1 MNKFLDFI
9 NKINKIDLDY
19 NKKKEN
25 FIDFKFNL
33 DNKLKD
39 ENICYKNL
47 SYNIAYIYLNNN
59 KTNFKIDIEVLKN
72 QITKCK
78 YNYILIIIH
87 DESGNFTHITSLVID
102 NKLKKSILFDNKGD
116 KNIINL
122 VNLIIK
128 KLELKYPLTYSYK
141 YSKNLYKCDVCLP
154 FTFLFIYS
162 YIKFNIDLNKFIKF
176 FNDKTNEDTYNIA
189 NKFLNFLM
197 IK

>member
-9 NKINKIDLDY
+9 NKINEIDLDY
-19 NKKKEN
+19 KKKQIN
-25 FIDFKFNL
+25 FIDYKFNL

-59 KTNFKIDIEVLKN
+59 KINFKIDIEVLKN

-87 DESGNFTHITSLVID
+87 DESSNFSHITSLIID
-102 NKLKKSILFDNKGD
+102 NHLKKNIFFDNKND
-116 KNIINL
+116 KNIKNL
-122 VNLIIK
+122 ANIIIK
-128 KLELKYPLTYSYK
+128 KLELKYPLTYSSK
-141 YSKNLYKCDVCLP
+141 YSENLYKCDVCGP
-154 FTFLFIYS
+154 FTFLYIYS
-162 YIKFNIDLNKFIKF
+162 YIKFNIDLDKFIKF
-176 FNDKTNEDTYNIA
+176 FNNKTTEDTFNIV
-189 NKFLNFLM
+189 NKFLNFLR

>member
-1 MNKFLDFI
+1 MI
-9 NKINKIDLDY
+9 
-19 NKKKEN
+19 
-25 FIDFKFNL
+25 
-33 DNKLKD
+33 
-39 ENICYKNL
+39 
-47 SYNIAYIYLNNN
+47 
-59 KTNFKIDIEVLKN
+59 V
-72 QITKCK
+72 
-78 YNYILIIIH
+78 IH
-87 DESGNFTHITSLVID
+87 DESGNFNHITSLVID

-141 YSKNLYKCDVCLP
+141 YSKDLYKCDVCGP

-176 FNDKTNEDTYNIA
+176 FNNKTSEDTFKIV

>member
-9 NKINKIDLDY
+9 NKINEIDLDY
-19 NKKKEN
+19 NKKHLN
-25 FIDFKFNL
+25 FIDDKFNL

-39 ENICYKNL
+39 EDICYKNL

-59 KTNFKIDIEVLKN
+59 KISFKIDIEVLKN

-78 YNYILIIIH
+78 YNYILIVIH
-87 DESGNFTHITSLVID
+87 DESGNFNHITSLVID

-141 YSKNLYKCDVCLP
+141 YSKDLYKCDVCGP

-176 FNDKTNEDTYNIA
+176 FNNKTSEDTFKIV

>member
-9 NKINKIDLDY
+9 NKINKIDLDDY
-19 NKKKEN
+19 KNQQN
-25 FIDFKFNL
+25 FIDYKFNL

-39 ENICYKNL
+39 EDICYKNL

-59 KTNFKIDIEVLKN
+59 KINFKIDIEVLKN
-72 QITKCK
+72 QITKSR
-78 YNYILIIIH
+78 YNYILIIFH
-87 DESGNFTHITSLVID
+87 DKDNNFHHISSLIID
-102 NKLKKSILFDNKGD
+102 NKLKKNILFDNKGD
-116 KNIINL
+116 KNLINL

-141 YSKNLYKCDVCLP
+141 YSKNLYKCDICGP

-176 FNDKTNEDTYNIA
+176 FNDKTTEDSFNIV
-189 NKFLNFLM
+189 NKFIKFL
-197 IK
+197 KSN